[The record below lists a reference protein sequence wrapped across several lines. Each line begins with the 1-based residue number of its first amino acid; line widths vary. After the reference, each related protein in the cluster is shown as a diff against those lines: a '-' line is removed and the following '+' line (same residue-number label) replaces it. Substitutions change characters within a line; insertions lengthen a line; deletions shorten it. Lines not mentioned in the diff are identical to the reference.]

1 MKRKLLRA
9 IRRLLGRKETA
20 GNGGGRGGP
29 DGGGTAGVREPLQPL
44 PPDDHLSATRPFDPD
59 PKTLTFQDPRQ

>member
-9 IRRLLGRKETA
+9 IRRLLGRKESA
-20 GNGGGRGGP
+20 GNGGGRGP
-29 DGGGTAGVREPLQPL
+29 DGGGAAGVREPLQPP

-59 PKTLTFQDPRQ
+59 PKTLTFRDPRQ